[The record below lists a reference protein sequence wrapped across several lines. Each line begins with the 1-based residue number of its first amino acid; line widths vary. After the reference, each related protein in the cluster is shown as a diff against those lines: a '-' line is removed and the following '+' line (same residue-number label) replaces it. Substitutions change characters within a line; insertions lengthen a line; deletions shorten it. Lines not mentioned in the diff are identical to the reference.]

1 MPLYQYKGRNR
12 QGEAMRGR
20 LEAENEDQVA
30 EQLFNS
36 GITPIEIHRQAE
48 EREKRER
55 LLPLVHLRG
64 VSLDELIMLARQLH
78 TLLRAGVP
86 ILKGFSSLIQ
96 TTRNPLL
103 KEALQ
108 QVMNDLQ
115 GGVDLGSAL
124 ARHPRLFSPLFISI
138 VRVGE
143 NTGRL
148 DEAFLQLAAY
158 LEMEKTTRD
167 QVVQALRY
175 PMIVLAVIA
184 VAVVILNIKVIPQFA
199 SAFAKFHA
207 ELPLYTR
214 LLMAVSAFFV
224 NWWRELAAAAVG
236 TFLGIRFWIRTEQG
250 DYLWSKWKLR
260 LPLVGGIVQRAVL
273 GRFCRSLA
281 ISIRA
286 GVPLVQSLTTIANV
300 VDNGFVAARI
310 LNMRDGIERG
320 ESVFRTATATGL
332 FTPLVLQMIAIG
344 EETGALDDLLLET
357 ADHYEREV
365 SYDLKRLSDTIEPV
379 IIITLGF
386 LVLMLALG
394 IFLPMWELSSAA
406 GR

>member
-1 MPLYQYKGRNR
+1 MPQFQYKGRSR

-36 GITPIEIHRQAE
+36 GITPIEIQRIE
-48 EREKRER
+48 EEKEKSESPRWR
-55 LLPLVHLRG
+55 TYLRG
-64 VSLDELIMLARQLH
+64 VSLDELIMLARQFH
-78 TLLRAGVP
+78 TLLRSGVP
-86 ILKGFSSLIQ
+86 ILKGLTSLIQ

-108 QVMNDLQ
+108 QVMTDLQ
-115 GGVDLGSAL
+115 SGIDLGSAL

-167 QVVQALRY
+167 HVVQALRY
-175 PMIVLAVIA
+175 PMTVLAVIL

-199 SAFAKFHA
+199 SAFAKFNA
-207 ELPLYTR
+207 ELPLYTQ
-214 LLMAVSAFFV
+214 LLMAFSAFFV
-224 NWWRELAAAAVG
+224 AWWRELAIVVIAAA
-236 TFLGIRFWIRTEQG
+236 LGIRFWTHTEQG

-260 LPLVGGIVQRAVL
+260 LPLAGGIIQRAVL
-273 GRFCRSLA
+273 GRFCRSFS

-286 GVPLVQSLTTIANV
+286 GVPLVQSLTTISNV
-300 VDNGFVAARI
+300 VDNGFVGARI

-344 EETGALDDLLLET
+344 EETGALDDLLMET
-357 ADHYEREV
+357 AEHYEREV

-379 IIITLGF
+379 IIITLGV